1 MINMKSSTLAFVL
14 FFTTAS
20 ATIPSFGAT
29 ADHLA
34 NSGFA
39 SLRAEAARIGKPEW
53 RDVLQYAVTLH
64 EKGTHPDAKPQPF
77 GRFSSVSGDG
87 PWWAV

>member
-64 EKGTHPDAKPQPF
+64 EKGTHPDAKP
-77 GRFSSVSGDG
+77 
-87 PWWAV
+87 